1 MHHCDTLQN
10 RVTQA
15 ILLLLRMQQ
24 WNAAAVSDAAE
35 FDSSATAGTLPSAN
49 PCSVK
54 DGTTCGDA
62 SSSTEINAANV
73 SHSENVVV
81 STSSEHP
88 TVSTFT
94 QSMVCSTAVN
104 M

>member
-1 MHHCDTLQN
+1 MQK
-10 RVTQA
+10 A
-15 ILLLLRMQQ
+15 IPLLLRMQK
-24 WNAAAVSDAAE
+24 WNAVSDAAE
-35 FDSSATAGTLPSAN
+35 FEGLATAGTLPSAN
-49 PCSVK
+49 PCGIK
-54 DGTTCGDA
+54 DGTACGDA

-73 SHSENVVV
+73 SHNENVVV

-94 QSMVCSTAVN
+94 QSMVCSTVVN